1 MKPEINTETAETVQT
16 GGSPAVVQERLVRPF
31 VECPRCQ
38 GKGNVLMGS
47 ELWETLQVVSKM
59 KGEFCAEDVAAKI
72 VGVHPTTMN
81 NRMATLLEM
90 ELIEFTVK
98 DGKRKMFRFRW
109 PNAES
114 IRAATNL

>member
-1 MKPEINTETAETVQT
+1 MKPKSDLNNTA
-16 GGSPAVVQERLVRPF
+16 GAVAQERLVRPF

-47 ELWETLQVVSKM
+47 ELWETLQVVSKI
-59 KGEFCAEDVAAKI
+59 KGEFCTEDVAAKI

-90 ELIEFTVK
+90 ELIEFTAK

-109 PNAES
+109 PNTPA
-114 IRAATNL
+114 NQPQV